1 MPKKTPEI
9 IEAKLDALTPD
20 DANANRGTQRGTGL
34 LENSLRD
41 LGAGRSILLD
51 KNGKIIAG
59 NKTTEGAASLGMENV
74 LIVQTD
80 GTQLVAV
87 QRMDLDI
94 DEVDGK
100 ARDLAFRDNRIAEV
114 NLDWDLDVLLTQQSE
129 GLNLNSC
136 FNDLELQ
143 EMYAENANSTGFL
156 SEFLT
161 DSPGSEQNTNNS
173 ADAPSG
179 AVTGQDG
186 APELAPGETSGASS
200 TQDSTQ
206 DKPQERVK
214 FFFLL
219 PFTSR
224 NQAAE
229 KLKAIMDAHKY
240 PTMAHALCHLL
251 EIEYAA

>member
-1 MPKKTPEI
+1 MPKKPTQV
-9 IEAKLDALTPD
+9 IETTLDALTPD

-34 LENSLRD
+34 MENSLRD

-51 KNGKIIAG
+51 RNGKIIAG
-59 NKTTEGAASLGMENV
+59 NKTTEGAASVGMENV

-87 QRMDLDI
+87 QRMDLDL
-94 DEVDGK
+94 DEVGGK

-114 NLDWDLDVLLTQQSE
+114 NLDWDLDVLLEQQKD

-143 EMYAENANSTGFL
+143 EMYAENANSTTFL
-156 SEFLT
+156 NEFLA
-161 DSPGSEQNTNNS
+161 DSPGSEQNTNTS

-179 AVTGQDG
+179 AVTGQDA

-200 TQDSTQ
+200 AQTDAQE
-206 DKPQERVK
+206 KPQEFMK

-219 PFTSR
+219 PPKSR
-224 NQAAE
+224 DQAAE